1 MLRPPGIVMAVVA
14 LVCTAAAAE
23 SMEDA
28 KLHYRAGASHY
39 EAGRYADAIREFQ
52 AAYDASKKP
61 EILFNIARAHT
72 RLGHDEEA
80 IAFLKRYLEA
90 APDSADAASVRAE
103 IEARERA
110 LAERRDKTR
119 AEVAAELAK
128 QDAAAALREAATAQ
142 RRAEEEKKRAE
153 QARYPKWPGYALLG
167 GGGGVLVIGVA
178 LGAVAVSASNRV
190 AAGSGEFSACC
201 AADQNLGLTAA
212 RAGLA
217 LDIVGGA
224 MVAAGVGLTIWAH
237 RGSGRSEPGRQVRL
251 LPAPGGLAFAGGF

>member
-1 MLRPPGIVMAVVA
+1 MVVVA
-14 LVCTAAAAE
+14 LLFTGAAAE
-23 SMEDA
+23 PMEEA

-90 APDSADAASVRAE
+90 APDSADAPSVRAE

-128 QDAAAALREAATAQ
+128 RDAAAAHQEAVTAQ
-142 RRAEEEKKRAE
+142 RRAEAERQRAE

-167 GGGGVLVIGVA
+167 GGGGLLGIGIA

-190 AAGSGEFSACC
+190 AAGTGEFSACC
-201 AADQNLGLTAA
+201 AADQNLGLTAS

-217 LDIVGGA
+217 LDLIGGA
-224 MVAAGVGLTIWAH
+224 MVAAGAGLTLWAH
-237 RGSGRSEPGRQVRL
+237 RGSRRGERGKQVLL
-251 LPAPGGLAFAGGF
+251 LPAVGGLAVAGGF